1 MDYELIDLALCC
13 IRMRRI
19 LDTGHEEAFGNPRIE
34 KPSVKPVGKFLQIQW
49 SSGTDAPVV
58 CAVNEGLGIA
68 DDDIDPVEHGMGI
81 RVAAQGDLVVGLRG
95 TGVDSRH
102 VSLAYPEIFEVP
114 SYQFFDGRY
123 AQIRHRF

>member
-1 MDYELIDLALCC
+1 
-13 IRMRRI
+13 
-19 LDTGHEEAFGNPRIE
+19 
-34 KPSVKPVGKFLQIQW
+34 
-49 SSGTDAPVV
+49 
-58 CAVNEGLGIA
+58 
-68 DDDIDPVEHGMGI
+68 MGI
-81 RVAAQGDLVVGLRG
+81 RVAAQGDLVVGFVVSRG